1 MSEIEIVPMER
12 RHLDAAAELERLCF
26 SQPWSRQGLE
36 EELENP
42 LAFFYVALLDGKTA
56 GYAGMHCVAGE
67 AYAANIAVFPECRR
81 RGVGRALAQKLAESA
96 RSEGCSFLSLEARV
110 SNESAVSLYRGLGFQ
125 EEGRR
130 KRFYTSPQEDA
141 VILTLRFPENQTG

>member
-1 MSEIEIVPMER
+1 MEH
-12 RHLDAAAELERLCF
+12 RHLDAAAELEKVCF

-36 EELENP
+36 EELGNP
-42 LAFFYVALLDGKTA
+42 LAFFYVALVEGKTA

-67 AYAANIAVFPECRR
+67 AYVTNIAVFPEFRR

-96 RSEGCSFLSLEARV
+96 ECESCSFLSLEARA
-110 SNESAVSLYRGLGFQ
+110 SNTAAVSLYHSLGFQ

-130 KRFYTSPQEDA
+130 KHFYTFPQEDA
-141 VILTLRFPENQTG
+141 VILTLRFPANQTG